1 MKFTDGAR
9 MSDAWKYRPAE
20 DHGLSA
26 EDRFKSVRREPGLL
40 SWLGHHAATSV
51 LRTYL
56 ALWHRMRVEG
66 RERLPRKAPFVVIAN
81 HSSHLDAL
89 VLAAALPHSARSVA
103 YPVAAGDA
111 FFTSTPMAVFSSVF
125 INAVPLWRKKV
136 TARALTEL
144 RERLL
149 IGDSGFILF
158 PEGARTRDGAPL
170 PFKAGLG
177 MLVAGTPVP
186 VVPCYLDGAFEAC
199 PPGATIPRPRK
210 LVVRVGEALSFADM
224 TDDRAG
230 WEHVAAT
237 AKEAVFSL
245 AGGLATSGHPG
256 GSARASPGSSTEESP
271 ASSAPS

>member
-1 MKFTDGAR
+1 

-26 EDRFKSVRREPGLL
+26 EERFKSVRREPGLL

-56 ALWHRMRVEG
+56 ALWHRLRVDG
-66 RERLPRKAPFVVIAN
+66 RDRLPRKAPFVVIAN

-149 IGDSGFILF
+149 LGDSGFILF

-199 PPGATIPRPRK
+199 PPGSAIPRPRK
-210 LVVRVGEALSFADM
+210 LVVRVGEPLSFAGM
-224 TDDRAG
+224 TDDRSG
-230 WEHVAAT
+230 WEQVAAM
-237 AKEAVFSL
+237 AKDAVFSL
-245 AGGLATSGHPG
+245 AGKNATAISEESEDSR
-256 GSARASPGSSTEESP
+256 GSARPP
-271 ASSAPS
+271 ASSPPSQDPRLP